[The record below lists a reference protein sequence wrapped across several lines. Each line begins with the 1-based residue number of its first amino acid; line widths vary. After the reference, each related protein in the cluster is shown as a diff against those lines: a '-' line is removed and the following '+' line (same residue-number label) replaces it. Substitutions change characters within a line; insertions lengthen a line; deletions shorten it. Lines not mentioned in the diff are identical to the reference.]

1 MSVSEIPAE
10 DARKAAA
17 FTRAIAWV
25 ARQYGR
31 NAIVEAFGDP
41 EPINAAWE
49 REDLENFRTFLW
61 ERCKVARRGA
71 A

>member
-1 MSVSEIPAE
+1 VSVAEIPAE

-17 FTRAIAWV
+17 FKRAIAWV
-25 ARQYGR
+25 AREYGR
-31 NAIVEAFGDP
+31 NATVEAFGDP

-49 REDLENFRTFLW
+49 REDLENFRAFLW

>member
-1 MSVSEIPAE
+1 MSVPRIPAE
-10 DARKAAA
+10 DTRKGEA
-17 FTRAIAWV
+17 FKRAIAWA

-31 NAIVEAFGDP
+31 NATVEAFGDP

-49 REDLENFRTFLW
+49 REDLENFRAFLW